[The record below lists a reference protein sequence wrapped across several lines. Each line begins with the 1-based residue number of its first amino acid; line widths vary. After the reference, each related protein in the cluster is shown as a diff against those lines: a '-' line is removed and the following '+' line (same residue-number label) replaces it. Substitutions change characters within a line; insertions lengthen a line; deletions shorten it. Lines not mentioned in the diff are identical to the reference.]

1 MCYFIKILNVYF
13 SNKIKKANIFSV
25 RYYFLIYR
33 LGYFEKKNSFL
44 NISQL
49 ISQIPRHYKERAAKQ
64 IYVILFGLDVIGNPL
79 GLFRGIVEGGKD
91 LFYEPYQVYKTLTH
105 IFFNFN

>member
-1 MCYFIKILNVYF
+1 MLDII
-13 SNKIKKANIFSV
+13 
-25 RYYFLIYR
+25 FLIYR

-49 ISQIPRHYKERAAKQ
+49 ISQIPRHYKKQAANQ
-64 IYVILFGLDVIGNPL
+64 IYVLLFGLDVIGNPL
-79 GLFRGIVEGGKD
+79 GLLRGIVEGGAD

-105 IFFNFN
+105 IFFYFN

>member
-13 SNKIKKANIFSV
+13 SNKIKKANIFGV

-49 ISQIPRHYKERAAKQ
+49 ISQIPRHYKEQATNQ
-64 IYVILFGLDVIGNPL
+64 IYVIILGHDFFGNPL
-79 GLFRGIVEGGKD
+79 GLLRGIVEGGAD

-105 IFFNFN
+105 IF